1 MSFKASKKLRV
12 IVLMHHTHIP
22 PDSIEGLSEQEVLVW
37 KAEYDVIQALRR
49 MGHEPHAIGVSDE
62 LNAIGAAIE
71 EQRPHI
77 AFNLLEE
84 FDGYPL
90 YDQHVISYLELRKQ
104 RYTGCNPRGLTI
116 AHDKALTKQIL
127 AYHRIRVPGFAVFPV
142 NRKVR
147 RPRRLKFPLFVK
159 SLVDEG
165 SFGIS
170 QASLVND
177 DEKLIERVEFI
188 HRQTSNPAIAE
199 QYIEGREIYV
209 GVLGNEKLQTF
220 TPWEMVFKNRP
231 EGASIIA
238 TGRVKWN
245 LAYQKKVG
253 LVTEAAA
260 LTPELANK
268 LDRLSRRIYRFLSL
282 SGYARLDYRVTDTGE
297 IYLIEANP
305 NPDISHGEDFADSAE
320 HTGLKYEPLLQ
331 KIMTLG
337 LRYDPMR

>member
-1 MSFKASKKLRV
+1 MKFKVNKKLRV
-12 IVLMHHTHIP
+12 IVLMHHSHIP
-22 PDSIEGLSEQEVLVW
+22 PDSVEGLSEQDILVW

-49 MGHEPHAIGVSDE
+49 IGHEPLAVGVSNE
-62 LNAIGAAIE
+62 LNVIGAAIE
-71 EQRPHI
+71 EHKPHI
-77 AFNLLEE
+77 IFNLLEE

-104 RYTGCNPRGLTI
+104 HYTGCNPRGLTI

-127 AYHRIRVPGFAVFPV
+127 AYHRIHVPGFAVFPV

-147 RPRRLKFPLFVK
+147 RPRGLKFPLFVK

-177 DEKLIERVEFI
+177 DERFVERVEFI
-188 HRQTSNPAIAE
+188 HRQTNNPAIAE

-209 GVLGNEKLQTF
+209 GVIGNDRLQTF

-231 EGASIIA
+231 EGAPVIA

-245 LAYQKKVG
+245 LAYQKKIGVA
-253 LVTEAAA
+253 TEPAR
-260 LTPELANK
+260 LTPELQK
-268 LDRLSRRIYRFLSL
+268 KIEHLSRRIYRILSL
-282 SGYARLDYRVTDTGE
+282 SGYARLDYRVTERGE
-297 IYLIEANP
+297 LYLLEANP
-305 NPDISHGEDFADSAE
+305 NPDISHGEDFADSAA
-320 HTGLKYEPLLQ
+320 HTGLEYEPLLQ

-337 LRYDPMR
+337 LSYDPMR